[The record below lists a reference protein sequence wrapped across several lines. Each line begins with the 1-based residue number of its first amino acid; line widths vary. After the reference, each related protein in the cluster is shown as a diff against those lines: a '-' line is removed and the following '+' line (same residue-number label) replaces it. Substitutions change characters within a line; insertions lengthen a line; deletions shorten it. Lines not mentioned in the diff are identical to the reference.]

1 MNRSR
6 NRPRRPPM
14 VPCRGEV
21 IPPTKTKQTRHMRPT
36 KTERYLRCH
45 FTDAE
50 LLGIS
55 KEMSQ
60 NVAQRAQAENDK
72 KRMAKEFDARIATM
86 DAAIDLA
93 SEKVRSGYECRNVAC
108 SVTYNSPKPG
118 MKEVRRDD
126 TGELVEAVMMTSGEL
141 QEELPFSEAKPGE
154 VIDAE
159 IPTQD
164 EPKPQATESNAEA
177 IDAETLEIIAEGD
190 IREGTFAE
198 NLVNA
203 NAATVQAAIMRTG
216 GTGKRGKALKARLE
230 EIANAAQA

>member
-1 MNRSR
+1 
-6 NRPRRPPM
+6 
-14 VPCRGEV
+14 
-21 IPPTKTKQTRHMRPT
+21 MRPT

-159 IPTQD
+159 IPLEPEPQD
-164 EPKPQATESNAEA
+164 EAKPEPQATESNADA
-177 IDAETLEIIAEGD
+177 INAETLEIIAEGD
-190 IREGTFAE
+190 IRDGTFIE
-198 NLVNA
+198 NVVNA

-230 EIANAAQA
+230 EIARGIANPAKA

>member
-1 MNRSR
+1 
-6 NRPRRPPM
+6 
-14 VPCRGEV
+14 
-21 IPPTKTKQTRHMRPT
+21 MRPT

-50 LLGIS
+50 LLTIS

-60 NVAQRAQAENDK
+60 NVAQKTQAENDK

-108 SVTYNSPKPG
+108 SVTYNAPKPG

-126 TGELVEAVMMTSGEL
+126 TFEVVEIVQMTAGEL
-141 QEELPFSEAKPGE
+141 QEELPFAEAKPGE
-154 VIDAE
+154 IIDAE
-159 IPTQD
+159 IP
-164 EPKPQATESNAEA
+164 PKPEPQATESNADA